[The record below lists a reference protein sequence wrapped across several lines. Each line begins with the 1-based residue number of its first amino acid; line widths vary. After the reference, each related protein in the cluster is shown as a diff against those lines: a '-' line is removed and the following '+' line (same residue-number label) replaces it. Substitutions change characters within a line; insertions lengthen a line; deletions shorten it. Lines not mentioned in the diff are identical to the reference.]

1 MLMLVIIT
9 MNRRTAYMCNI
20 LNHLF
25 QPPGPLP
32 YFYCFSSNLHLASWQ
47 AENIRTTTRKF
58 LLHIGGSLLCHG
70 EHEFYFNTSTILQ
83 TVELIIF
90 RRRVYNV
97 PAHDIAGL
105 ISDEFD
111 IFTLVTLCNTAL
123 EVTLGWMGGKGGQW
137 EGLMFC
143 NKRRN
148 PFGTQGCDSIC
159 RWYPKGLIVYVFG
172 THGFDSLCA
181 LNFKRSSVELSCLE
195 ALSQVLSFKDCE
207 I

>member
-1 MLMLVIIT
+1 MQKIFLFAQKKRGAILKKSILWKSFINGMLMIPIIT
-9 MNRRTAYMCNI
+9 MNRRTAYMYNI

-105 ISDEFD
+105 ISEPFFVWWTWRFYAFD
-111 IFTLVTLCNTAL
+111 AL
-123 EVTLGWMGGKGGQW
+123 
-137 EGLMFC
+137 
-143 NKRRN
+143 
-148 PFGTQGCDSIC
+148 
-159 RWYPKGLIVYVFG
+159 
-172 THGFDSLCA
+172 
-181 LNFKRSSVELSCLE
+181 
-195 ALSQVLSFKDCE
+195 
-207 I
+207 